1 MQLTTYFYGETNEVV
16 KGLLEQAEIKRQDK
30 TSGALHN
37 TALDS
42 DYLLTILIQL
52 LSKEERIE
60 ESKRH
65 LQNRFPLKD
74 GPFFK
79 QSFNVERQSYF
90 GSAIIGNHVHKAL
103 QVLKYT

>member
-1 MQLTTYFYGETNEVV
+1 MV

-30 TSGALHN
+30 TSGELHN
-37 TALDS
+37 TAFDS

-52 LSKEERIE
+52 LSKEMQI

-65 LQNRFPLKD
+65 LQNGFPLKD
-74 GPFFK
+74 GRFFK
-79 QSFNVERQSYF
+79 QLDVALQSFNVERQSYF
-90 GSAIIGNHVHKAL
+90 GGAFIGNHVHKAL